1 MNVALHIPE
10 LCDAIA
16 RDNVLLPVD
25 LYNLALVSRHWRDV
39 AEAVLWEEVPDLLY
53 LLLLFPRPAGRADP
67 KAWTRANSVN
77 GKDPRRF
84 RISRALKPSDWD
96 PLLRKSQLVRKLTVL
111 GSVPEDT
118 QRKIIECPPPS
129 ILLSKIRSLCVA
141 APAIGDTIYPRRR
154 FLASIVPLRIL
165 SCLRL
170 DLREMHTNDIP
181 RLLSA
186 CRSLQEL
193 KFEANTRHVR
203 IGFTG
208 ELIDALHA
216 ISRRLAVLRLAITFK
231 FPWSEGG
238 HNIFLQRVSRFS
250 NLVSLEL
257 NFFDNHQDDFES
269 RIVYATPGFASLE
282 ELTLRGGYARTLVDI
297 ICSAPRRAMRRID
310 ARFAALDA
318 ADLEPICRALHAHC
332 MHGVLRELYLH
343 TWSSSGQ
350 IPLRSFRP
358 LEDFDALEF
367 RYLDWVF
374 PSSRSLVE
382 AIETEKADFR
392 SPLRASV
399 NPRRRVPVVARHQR
413 LTTFRAI
420 LFYATETRATVLDNV
435 ELARL
440 ALVSRFWRQVA
451 EEVLWEDLPDVL
463 CLLGLLPEDLWYM
476 EIEPSVHGLYHSAD
490 ELPIF
495 KLRRKLRPTD
505 WTSLLRK
512 ANLVKCLTVATSL
525 SAEVQQAIIECP
537 SPLKVLPRLETLF
550 LARSTN
556 PTFLGAF
563 VPLDTITALRITYP
577 GASIH
582 SSTVSLLNSCANVT
596 SLTLKLHLVG
606 ASKQTKAEALLT
618 AVTEAKRVQR
628 LSLLLT
634 MEFALPS
641 EPFMHFMSQLP
652 ALTNLDIRLNRCEG
666 AKDYRT
672 ITYASPS
679 FVHLRTLKLSR
690 HSTQMLADILR
701 ASSPSHLRVIDLV
714 YFSLEEW
721 DVEPLISTI
730 CMHCARS
737 ALRKLSIAASN
748 FFGSAD
754 WRCLTPLAA
763 FEQLK
768 LNFMD
773 QAVPYTS

>member
-1 MNVALHIPE
+1 MQTALSIPE
-10 LCDAIA
+10 ICSLVA
-16 RDNVLLPVD
+16 RD
-25 LYNLALVSRHWRDV
+25 S
-39 AEAVLWEEVPDLLY
+39 
-53 LLLLFPRPAGRADP
+53 
-67 KAWTRANSVN
+67 
-77 GKDPRRF
+77 
-84 RISRALKPSDWD
+84 
-96 PLLRKSQLVRKLTVL
+96 
-111 GSVPEDT
+111 
-118 QRKIIECPPPS
+118 
-129 ILLSKIRSLCVA
+129 
-141 APAIGDTIYPRRR
+141 
-154 FLASIVPLRIL
+154 
-165 SCLRL
+165 
-170 DLREMHTNDIP
+170 
-181 RLLSA
+181 
-186 CRSLQEL
+186 
-193 KFEANTRHVR
+193 
-203 IGFTG
+203 
-208 ELIDALHA
+208 
-216 ISRRLAVLRLAITFK
+216 
-231 FPWSEGG
+231 
-238 HNIFLQRVSRFS
+238 
-250 NLVSLEL
+250 
-257 NFFDNHQDDFES
+257 
-269 RIVYATPGFASLE
+269 
-282 ELTLRGGYARTLVDI
+282 
-297 ICSAPRRAMRRID
+297 
-310 ARFAALDA
+310 
-318 ADLEPICRALHAHC
+318 
-332 MHGVLRELYLH
+332 
-343 TWSSSGQ
+343 
-350 IPLRSFRP
+350 
-358 LEDFDALEF
+358 
-367 RYLDWVF
+367 
-374 PSSRSLVE
+374 
-382 AIETEKADFR
+382 
-392 SPLRASV
+392 
-399 NPRRRVPVVARHQR
+399 
-413 LTTFRAI
+413 
-420 LFYATETRATVLDNV
+420 VLDNV

-476 EIEPSVHGLYHSAD
+476 ETEPSVHGLYHSAD

-618 AVTEAKRVQR
+618 VVTEAKRVQR

-641 EPFMHFMSQLP
+641 ERFMHFMSQLP

-666 AKDYRT
+666 AMDYRT

-773 QAVPYTS
+773 QAVPYTCLNPTSSDKIPKIYWRFGLSLHLVGQNAHCPIEVTLEAAIFGKDALARLRCNMERVRIEGCEMYG